1 MALVPLNLDQ
11 SGSLILGEREGVSR
25 NSRAMNKSS
34 R

>member
-1 MALVPLNLDQ
+1 MALVPPNLDQ